1 MSELRRLKEKLKSC
15 YLSGFFLDGNTFLKA
30 DDADVILVPRK
41 GDDGRVVDRPMII
54 LKNVV
59 QMMVDHRG
67 KVVAVENKRELGVWV
82 SAFEH
87 ALDRFNKAQP
97 TG

>member
-30 DDADVILVPRK
+30 DDADVIMVPRK
-41 GDDGRVVDRPMII
+41 DDNGRVVDRPMIV

-67 KVVAVENKRELGVWV
+67 RVVAVESKRELGVWV

-87 ALDRFNKAQP
+87 ALERFNPEHPAD
-97 TG
+97 